1 MHVKRFEAST
11 TAEAVRQIREELGD
25 DALVL
30 SVRKIRRKHGPFGL
44 LGRPA
49 VEVTASVDRDVRQGR
64 DALAS
69 ESEARAELPGAE
81 VLASRAAV
89 APLESELK
97 LLRAEVRA
105 LSRGRLDDENAIRD
119 ELESLRRLL
128 LDAGEGSSAAAARGV
143 AGILGRSG
151 LAMRHAER
159 IGAVAKTTATD
170 EDLPLDRAL
179 SRALAA
185 GLEART
191 VIPRMDR
198 PERIA
203 LFVGA
208 PGVGKTTTL
217 AKIAAQED
225 DREDRVSLLTTDTFR
240 IGAEEQLRT
249 YADLLHVSF
258 ATAATPV
265 AVKQRVDAWG
275 DRRILVDSAGRGR
288 ADREAMGELLGI
300 REALGD
306 RAAVHLVLSAET
318 KEADLREQVRRY
330 APLHPEA
337 TIVTKL
343 DESDHLADVANVLL
357 DENTPP
363 LLWFGTGQRVP
374 EDLTLPDAREFA
386 EQILECA
393 A

>member
-1 MHVKRFEAST
+1 M
-11 TAEAVRQIREELGD
+11 
-25 DALVL
+25 
-30 SVRKIRRKHGPFGL
+30 
-44 LGRPA
+44 
-49 VEVTASVDRDVRQGR
+49 DRDVRQGR

-105 LSRGRLDDENAIRD
+105 LGRGRLDDENAIRD